1 MLNQLFQR
9 SPTNEEFN
17 KILKCFNIDN
27 IDDIHSI
34 TYLSI
39 KTYKTIDKLYDLLDM
54 MLELYLPCKYNFI
67 SNLNTKRCL
76 TILRQVIR
84 LYDCKLVK
92 YKVSHQSVYK
102 IERNKKTN
110 IKIER
115 YKIIT
120 FFFMP

>member
-17 KILKCFNIDN
+17 KILKCFNINN

-92 YKVSHQSVYK
+92 YKISHQSVYK
-102 IERNKKTN
+102 IQKNN
-110 IKIER
+110 NNNVKIE
-115 YKIIT
+115 KNVELK
-120 FFFMP
+120 FN